1 MENFNKLTKQIVDT
15 TKLLL
20 IRFDEL
26 EIPSELINID
36 HVVVTIDQNSFNIIR
51 SEISNLAIMIGENEN
66 EKTFLLN
73 RGLEIVKD
81 QQVEKIIFNIDKVN
95 KPEVSKI
102 VFHVENITELNIN
115 LQKKGLHISK
125 VEKSGNTAE
134 FSLNKES
141 INVLFTNTP
150 LAQNDELLALKTR
163 ISQETESKLRI
174 MADFQNYK
182 KRIAQIQRETSEMA
196 NKNLIDQI
204 IEVLD
209 DCNRA
214 MNNENHEG
222 LDLLLGKLV
231 IVIKNQGL
239 EIINIKNGD
248 KFNPETME
256 AISSIPTI
264 EGKEANTVVHID
276 QVGYKYS
283 TSNKT
288 YRPAKVIV
296 TK

>member
-256 AISSIPTI
+256 AISSIPSSG
-264 EGKEANTVVHID
+264 EQEVNTVVHID
-276 QVGYKYS
+276 QLGYKYS
-283 TSNKT
+283 ISNKT